1 VLSGQDDPMMTN
13 LALST
18 DFLLWYA
25 CAGAVAKALTVLQS
39 RTHVGF
45 PRIFV
50 LLSPSY
56 ALDAWRDVIGRREAI
71 VAALLRIGWSVPLAG
86 LTIVGFRHVASQGL
100 MDEWLF
106 PFAAVLPFYIVTEA
120 MGAILALPFAL
131 GGLPLRPVHNNPL
144 VSGSVAEFWGRRWNR
159 WIGGWLRS
167 QFFRPLRHHPYVAL
181 FCAFLASGLWHELV
195 LHLPVYLAGVSVPFG
210 SMLLYFLLQPLG
222 WWGDRALRR
231 HPLLRRAW
239 AWIAV
244 VGPAPL
250 LLNEPLRRIFL
261 LQP

>member
-1 VLSGQDDPMMTN
+1 MMAS

-25 CAGAVAKALTVLQS
+25 CAGAVAKTLTVLQS
-39 RTHVGF
+39 RTRVGF

-56 ALDAWRDVIGRREAI
+56 ALDAWRDVIGRREA
-71 VAALLRIGWSVPLAG
+71 VVDALLRIGWSVPLAA
-86 LTIVGFRHVASQGL
+86 LSIYGFRTICTQGL
-100 MDEWLF
+100 IDVWLY
-106 PFAAVLPFYIVTEA
+106 PFAAVLPFYVVTAA
-120 MGAILALPFAL
+120 MGAVMALPFAL
-131 GGLPLRPVHNNPL
+131 VGLPLRPLHDNPL
-144 VSGSVAEFWGRRWNR
+144 TSGSVAEFWGRRWNR

-167 QFFRPLRHHPYVAL
+167 QFFRPLRHHPYAAL
-181 FCAFLASGLWHELV
+181 FCAFIASGLWHELV
-195 LHLPVYLAGVSVPFG
+195 FHLPVYLAGYTVPFG

-222 WWGDRALRR
+222 WCGDRALRR
-231 HPLLRRAW
+231 YPLLRRCW

>member
-1 VLSGQDDPMMTN
+1 MSAN
-13 LALST
+13 LAMST

-45 PRIFV
+45 PRLFE
-50 LLSPSY
+50 LPSPSY
-56 ALDAWRDVIGRREAI
+56 ALDACRDVIGRREAVI
-71 VAALLRIGWSVPLAG
+71 AAFLRIGWSVPLAA
-86 LTIVGFRHVASQGL
+86 TAIFGFRYVATHGL
-100 MDEWLF
+100 MAEWLF

-120 MGAILALPFAL
+120 MGAIMALPFAL
-131 GGLPLRPVHNNPL
+131 GGLPLRPLHANPL

-167 QFFRPLRHHPYVAL
+167 QFFRPLRHYPYVAL

-195 LHLPVYLAGVSVPFG
+195 FHLPVYLAGASVPFG
-210 SMLLYFLLQPLG
+210 SMLLYFMLQPLG
-222 WWGDRALRR
+222 WMGDRALRR
-231 HPLLRRAW
+231 YPLLRRIW

-250 LLNEPLRRIFL
+250 LLNEPLRRIFF

>member
-1 VLSGQDDPMMTN
+1 MSSN
-13 LALST
+13 LAMST

-56 ALDAWRDVIGRREAI
+56 ALDAWRDVIGRREAVI
-71 VAALLRIGWSVPLAG
+71 AAFVRIGWSVPLAA
-86 LTIVGFRHVASQGL
+86 TAIFGFRYVAIHGL
-100 MDEWLF
+100 MAEWLF

-120 MGAILALPFAL
+120 MGAMMALPFAL
-131 GGLPLRPVHNNPL
+131 GGLPLRPLHANPL

-167 QFFRPLRHHPYVAL
+167 QFFRPLRHYPYVAL
-181 FCAFLASGLWHELV
+181 FCAFIASGLWHELV
-195 LHLPVYLAGVSVPFG
+195 FHLPVYLAGASVPFG
-210 SMLLYFLLQPLG
+210 SMLLYFMLQPLC
-222 WWGDRALRR
+222 WMGDRALRR
-231 HPLLRRAW
+231 HPLVRRIW

-250 LLNEPLRRIFL
+250 LLNEPLRRICF